1 MNGAPPT
8 CPPHTTGRGCCGGQ
22 GALGVQSP
30 TGPQQGSL
38 PLPAQ
43 GLKGAGVPGLRLDS
57 ALHQGLLGTQCC
69 ASLAA
74 ALPVPAAAMPGWD
87 MALLRH
93 GGFSVE
99 TSSWKGT
106 EEKVE
111 GSPGQRGQGQQP

>member
-1 MNGAPPT
+1 MPPE
-8 CPPHTTGRGCCGGQ
+8 GRGCCGGQ

-30 TGPQQGSL
+30 TCPQQGSL

-43 GLKGAGVPGLRLDS
+43 GLKGVGVPGLRLDS
-57 ALHQGLLGTQCC
+57 ALHQGLLGIQCC

-74 ALPVPAAAMPGWD
+74 ALPVLAAAMPGGD

-99 TSSWKGT
+99 N
-106 EEKVE
+106 VFLE
-111 GSPGQRGQGQQP
+111 GYCGEGGRQPGAAGPGAAAVRRQPQG